1 MWCVSLRLFGR
12 RDAHQDLQAIDPRR
26 WIMFEGAREDKLS
39 GFAVQTLFDKD
50 GAITVVGTPFF
61 LNFFLSSRL

>member
-1 MWCVSLRLFGR
+1 M
-12 RDAHQDLQAIDPRR
+12 QAIDPRR

-39 GFAVQTLFDKD
+39 GFAVQALFDKD
-50 GAITVVGTPFF
+50 GAITVVGTSLF

>member
-1 MWCVSLRLFGR
+1 MWCVSLRMVR
-12 RDAHQDLQAIDPRR
+12 RGDAHRVMQAIDPRR

-50 GAITVVGTPFF
+50 GAITVVGTSLF
-61 LNFFLSSRL
+61 LDFFLSSRF